1 MNYGVIIRSRQ
12 QTIKRE
18 ETLQSNMPRQSAAVS
33 SHPALLEFMDW
44 PAWSS
49 KATEIDATSVA
60 TESKNGSGGD
70 SNQES
75 ATRELTPQ
83 ALLDAQA
90 KSQSNEINAGLSAA
104 NASISPKYFY
114 DHLGSSLFSSI
125 CHLTEYYPTRTEALI
140 FNRYRQEIA
149 AIAGT
154 GGMMFDLGA
163 ADCVKAESWFEALK
177 PDHYVA
183 IDISSS
189 YLLESLRRLKGRF
202 PHMAMSGLGM
212 DFSEHLDLPSHLQCD
227 RPKFFYP
234 GSSIGNFTPDQA
246 LAFLKRVR
254 SRCGDKGQL
263 LIGVDLV
270 KSVETLVPAYDDAL
284 GVTAAFNLNALNQ
297 MNRLVGANFK
307 LADWRHV
314 ALFNVEQSRIEM
326 HLEALR
332 EVEVVWIH
340 EDRPVSRKF
349 AKNERIHTE
358 NSYKYQPK
366 AFADLL
372 HEAGFSDAR
381 FWTDDQRW
389 FGVYLGQA

>member
-1 MNYGVIIRSRQ
+1 MIRSRQ

-18 ETLQSNMPRQSAAVS
+18 QTLQSNMPRQSAAVS

-44 PAWSS
+44 PAWSN
-49 KATEIDATSVA
+49 KATNNDSASDV
-60 TESKNGSGGD
+60 TEFKNGTVGASSLD
-70 SNQES
+70 TS
-75 ATRELTPQ
+75 TRDLAPL
-83 ALLDAQA
+83 ALIEAQA
-90 KSQSNEINAGLSAA
+90 KAQSNEINAGLSAT

-125 CHLTEYYPTRTEALI
+125 CHLPEYYPTRTEAHI

-163 ADCVKAESWFEALK
+163 ADCVKAESWFEAFK

-189 YLLESLRRLKGRF
+189 FLLESLKRLKGRF

-212 DFSEHLDLPSHLQCD
+212 DFSEHLELPSHLQCD
-227 RPKFFYP
+227 KPKFFYP
-234 GSSIGNFTPDQA
+234 GSSIGNFTPEQA

-270 KSVETLVPAYDDAL
+270 KPIETLVPAYDDAL

-297 MNRLVGANFK
+297 MNRIVGANFK
-307 LADWRHV
+307 LDDWRHV

-326 HLEALR
+326 HLEAQR
-332 EVEVVWIH
+332 QVEVVWIH

-349 AKNERIHTE
+349 ANNERIHTE
-358 NSYKYQPK
+358 NSYKYEPK

>member
-1 MNYGVIIRSRQ
+1 
-12 QTIKRE
+12 
-18 ETLQSNMPRQSAAVS
+18 MPRQSAAVS

-44 PAWSS
+44 PAWSG
-49 KATEIDATSVA
+49 KTTDNEPTFGAADFKTGAKD
-60 TESKNGSGGD
+60 ESHLD
-70 SNQES
+70 SANQ
-75 ATRELTPQ
+75 ELTPQ
-83 ALLDAQA
+83 ALIEAQLKA
-90 KSQSNEINAGLSAA
+90 QSNEINVGLSGA

-125 CHLTEYYPTRTEALI
+125 CHLPEYYPTRTEAHI

-212 DFSEHLDLPSHLQCD
+212 DFSEHLELPSHLQCD

-263 LIGVDLV
+263 MIGVDLV
-270 KSVETLVPAYDDAL
+270 KPAEILEPAYDDAL
-284 GVTAAFNLNALNQ
+284 GVTGAFNLNALNQ

-307 LADWRHV
+307 LSDWRHV

-326 HLEALR
+326 HLEAVR

-340 EDRPVSRKF
+340 EDRPVSRRF
-349 AKNERIHTE
+349 AKAERIHTE